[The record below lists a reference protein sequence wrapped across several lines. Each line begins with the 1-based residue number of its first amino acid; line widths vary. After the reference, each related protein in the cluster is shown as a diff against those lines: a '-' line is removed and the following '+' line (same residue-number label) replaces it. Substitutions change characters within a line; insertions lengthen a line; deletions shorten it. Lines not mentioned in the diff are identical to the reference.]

1 MRKLRL
7 ITRFYNGVFLIN
19 FLITLS
25 CVYSMRHFGDDVY
38 KIIGLLFW
46 YKVISLILVFYITVY
61 YRKNEQYYYQNL
73 GVSKLQL
80 GLTTSAFDFM
90 LWLVFILVQLL
101 IGIPAYVFN
110 IVLWGVLLIY
120 LYLYNK

>member
-1 MRKLRL
+1 
-7 ITRFYNGVFLIN
+7 
-19 FLITLS
+19 
-25 CVYSMRHFGDDVY
+25 MRHFGDDVY
-38 KIIGLLFW
+38 KIIGLLSW